1 MNMSVM
7 GVILTLVAGGQIILL
22 RAWHHSLSIE
32 EQVTPMSMFA
42 HEQWDAFHCA
52 CCNEIS
58 SRRE

>member
-1 MNMSVM
+1 M
-7 GVILTLVAGGQIILL
+7 GVVLTLVAGGQIILL